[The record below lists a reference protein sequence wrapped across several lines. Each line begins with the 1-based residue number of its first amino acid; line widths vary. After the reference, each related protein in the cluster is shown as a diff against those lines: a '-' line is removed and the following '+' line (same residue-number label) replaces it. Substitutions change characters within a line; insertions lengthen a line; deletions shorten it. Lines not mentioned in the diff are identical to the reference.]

1 MAETFS
7 EQEGFFRQV
16 WDFPLGEALT
26 GRRARRFAMGM
37 EVPGGPLA
45 FKSQHEPLPLSETEQ
60 AILICAA
67 TGVTGWHFGVPYS
80 TSSPNAYPS
89 YTLRFSGHTYPTR
102 VGSLQ
107 LFYTDDDGIYMT
119 HAADLP
125 PAVSQPSQ
133 GTGDLRAITQQLQDT
148 TSKISNKRLELPRE
162 APHLH
167 EHNLWNAN
175 FPGST
180 LLMPVADLSEYF
192 LQILTLSL
200 MNHYQ
205 IWDDMAGR
213 LAGNL
218 EPYIRSGMLSTT
230 KQASI
235 TSMEYNL
242 SLAANT
248 STSIMGHNAVLSM
261 QAMGLGGWLY
271 TGINGLSAMGAYAD
285 DGVPGM
291 GFRFVRDDRYTGP
304 NPVGLDGQFETM
316 CPPHYPDMRTAAREL
331 VTKMFGEGGTYDPKT
346 EGAFARTDEVKG
358 SVVRYSEEFIE
369 CLGEVAQY
377 IYDTYGRFPGT
388 IPTMVAGPY
397 VQAQH
402 IDLDF
407 YDTHFQPGAYLE
419 THRQH
424 MAQWHEMA

>member
-7 EQEGFFRQV
+7 GQEGFFRQV

-133 GTGDLRAITQQLQDT
+133 GTGDLRAITQQLRDT
-148 TSKISNKRLELPRE
+148 TSKISDKRLELPRE

-248 STSIMGHNAVLSM
+248 STSIMGHNAVLVDASHGTGRLVVHRH
-261 QAMGLGGWLY
+261 QRPQRNGSLRRRGSARHGLPLC
-271 TGINGLSAMGAYAD
+271 A
-285 DGVPGM
+285 
-291 GFRFVRDDRYTGP
+291 
-304 NPVGLDGQFETM
+304 
-316 CPPHYPDMRTAAREL
+316 
-331 VTKMFGEGGTYDPKT
+331 
-346 EGAFARTDEVKG
+346 
-358 SVVRYSEEFIE
+358 
-369 CLGEVAQY
+369 
-377 IYDTYGRFPGT
+377 
-388 IPTMVAGPY
+388 
-397 VQAQH
+397 
-402 IDLDF
+402 
-407 YDTHFQPGAYLE
+407 
-419 THRQH
+419 
-424 MAQWHEMA
+424 